1 MGHRLGLDSSGAG
14 PMPVQVPVVTP
25 QTEWSRLGPMRP
37 TRHDSSNSS
46 RRPSPTNAVRSR
58 TLPSPLTASA
68 CPSKIP
74 TIPFQRP
81 LGCDTLRRR
90 RSSLASQ
97 RNKLACTSS
106 RSSLLGPPRSSPPNV
121 SLCNWNLAPSIPQSY
136 RRKRLSYRHPLPCT
150 THSQVRNQGIFTI
163 PPGQA
168 KGSTTT
174 TTSLSPRGVNDNPI
188 PSPAHALILRK
199 KGLMG
204 FSLVWGTRVSMTKAA
219 DQ

>member
-1 MGHRLGLDSSGAG
+1 MEHRLGLDSSGAG
-14 PMPVQVPVVTP
+14 PMPVQSPWANETH
-25 QTEWSRLGPMRP
+25 SARLV
-37 TRHDSSNSS
+37 SS
-46 RRPSPTNAVRSR
+46 RPSPSPTNAVR

-81 LGCDTLRRR
+81 LVCDTLRRR

-97 RNKLACTSS
+97 RSKLACTSS
-106 RSSLLGPPRSSPPNV
+106 RSSLLGP
-121 SLCNWNLAPSIPQSY
+121 
-136 RRKRLSYRHPLPCT
+136 RLSLQLEPRAFKPSKLPAKT
-150 THSQVRNQGIFTI
+150 TILPVPAAFHFPFSGMYVTK
-163 PPGQA
+163 A